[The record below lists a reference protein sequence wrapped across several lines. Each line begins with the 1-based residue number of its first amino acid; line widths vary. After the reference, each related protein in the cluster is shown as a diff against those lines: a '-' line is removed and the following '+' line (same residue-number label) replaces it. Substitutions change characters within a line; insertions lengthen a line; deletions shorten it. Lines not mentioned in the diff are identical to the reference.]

1 MANMEKLRAIGMRGG
16 EERTLAYSDYL
27 QEAHVWKLL
36 QEDEVIKATITSKFI
51 HEGLIQILREIMTYE
66 GYHPESIIPPIAKLH
81 LLKEY
86 GYYHTLHKHKRSP
99 EEKDYDVLGLDGK
112 KFSYTGQLYRYE
124 HARIH
129 YYNNIATTESPYY
142 LSLFIFYSVLAGIV
156 YDMKLEYL
164 MVYVLTP
171 LIMFVAHIFAW
182 INELSSE
189 SVYYGRYNSKI
200 RMSLLVGFIL
210 FLVSEAMLFLGFFWT
225 FFDRLFALPAH
236 VPQVYTIEHINCT
249 GAPLLGTVL
258 LIASGYCANISFY
271 QAHSFDLSR
280 MMHRISIV
288 FGMAFLAI
296 QVYEY
301 QELMSSIS
309 YNVFFSIFFVLTG
322 FHGFHVIVGLLFL
335 LSNDHIFTDNL
346 ECTSRGLTWPLTA
359 AKGMIVDSFDLA
371 LTMSLLHGTGGCWFI
386 RHLYRLDKIEAF
398 GQRLER
404 LNVLGALDGPA
415 LALETDPDMIDLS
428 HIQKKIDEYMASKG

>member
-1 MANMEKLRAIGMRGG
+1 MI
-16 EERTLAYSDYL
+16 
-27 QEAHVWKLL
+27 AH
-36 QEDEVIKATITSKFI
+36 IISSF
-51 HEGLIQILREIMTYE
+51 LIQIRKETSGESWKEKKEMLEKNRNAQVPVERKDKGAEARVYGKTVGGEVY
-66 GYHPESIIPPIAKLH
+66 PE
-81 LLKEY
+81 LLYFRQVRKS
-86 GYYHTLHKHKRSP
+86 GSMRL
-99 EEKDYDVLGLDGK
+99 
-112 KFSYTGQLYRYE
+112 
-124 HARIH
+124 H
-129 YYNNIATTESPYY
+129 YYNNIAFTPTPFYISV
-142 LSLFIFYSVLAGIV
+142 FIFYSVLAGIV

-164 MVYVLTP
+164 MIYVLTP
-171 LIMFVAHIFAW
+171 LIMFVGHIFTW

-249 GAPLLGTVL
+249 GAPLLGTAL

-271 QAHSFDLSR
+271 QANSYVLSR
-280 MMHRISIV
+280 MMHRVSIV
-288 FGMAFLAI
+288 LGMAFLAI

-335 LSNDHIFTDNL
+335 LSNDYILGHNMSVQAIPVPVIQIIKLYIRF
-346 ECTSRGLTWPLTA
+346 RGTYKIP
-359 AKGMIVDSFDLA
+359 I
-371 LTMSLLHGTGGCWFI
+371 LLI
-386 RHLYRLDKIEAF
+386 DKIEDLHYTGAKLDIYLR
-398 GQRLER
+398 GAKLLEAVVKR
-404 LNVLGALDGPA
+404 NIISYREVGYFNFDLDA
-415 LALETDPDMIDLS
+415 IWEEIEMQDSLMKMRYDW
-428 HIQKKIDEYMASKG
+428 

>member
-1 MANMEKLRAIGMRGG
+1 MKNSVYNI
-16 EERTLAYSDYL
+16 D
-27 QEAHVWKLL
+27 
-36 QEDEVIKATITSKFI
+36 
-51 HEGLIQILREIMTYE
+51 
-66 GYHPESIIPPIAKLH
+66 GYKGAVKV
-81 LLKEY
+81 EY
-86 GYYHTLHKHKRSP
+86 VGYYRSI
-99 EEKDYDVLGLDGK
+99 YDNR
-112 KFSYTGQLYRYE
+112 S
-124 HARIH
+124 HRIH
-129 YYNNIATTESPYY
+129 YYNNIAFTSAPFY
-142 LSLFIFYSVLAGIV
+142 LSVFIFYSVLAGIV

-164 MVYVLTP
+164 MGYVLTP
-171 LIMFVAHIFAW
+171 FIMFVGHIFSW

-236 VPQVYTIEHINCT
+236 VPQMYTIEHINCT

-271 QAHSFDLSR
+271 QAHAYELSR

-288 FGMAFLAI
+288 LGMAFLAI

-309 YNVFFSIFFVLTG
+309 YNVFYSIFFVLTG

-335 LSNDHIFTDNL
+335 LTNDYILYIRSRTSVEGMLWDELWYSFYLRRLPFIKLDRMQSFGFKLARIQRKNYLDML
-346 ECTSRGLTWPLTA
+346 ET
-359 AKGMIVDSFDLA
+359 
-371 LTMSLLHGTGGCWFI
+371 
-386 RHLYRLDKIEAF
+386 E
-398 GQRLER
+398 
-404 LNVLGALDGPA
+404 GPA
-415 LALETDPDMIDLS
+415 ANDIDFFCF
-428 HIQKKIDEYMASKG
+428 Q